1 MHRLATTPAVTRE
14 AEHDDGDDVID
25 RWVDSK
31 SGWISNW
38 AAPRSDIAALIG
50 EALEHWGRS
59 ATRET
64 GPAPQP
70 GAEGPTKAEL
80 FQVLMQSGGET
91 RGSSDKWLEPFARAV
106 LARWGGAAV
115 KPVPVSER
123 LPGPEDC
130 CVNPRNGQGQW
141 CWGWVQHDP
150 VLYSGRWRMMPR
162 EWLTDEALAWA
173 PWWAFPVPTAD
184 KGEVAA

>member
-1 MHRLATTPAVTRE
+1 MASITDPDAFFGKNLIVYPPRRPPMTDPTPTTMTPPEGLTDEQLLKLASSHWIAIAPYDYDRTRVVVE
-14 AEHDDGDDVID
+14 IPG
-25 RWVDSK
+25 
-31 SGWISNW
+31 SGLL
-38 AAPRSDIAALIG
+38 A
-50 EALEHWGRS
+50 
-59 ATRET
+59 
-64 GPAPQP
+64 
-70 GAEGPTKAEL
+70 
-80 FQVLMQSGGET
+80 
-91 RGSSDKWLEPFARAV
+91 FARAV

-173 PWWAFPVPTAD
+173 PWWAFPVPAAD